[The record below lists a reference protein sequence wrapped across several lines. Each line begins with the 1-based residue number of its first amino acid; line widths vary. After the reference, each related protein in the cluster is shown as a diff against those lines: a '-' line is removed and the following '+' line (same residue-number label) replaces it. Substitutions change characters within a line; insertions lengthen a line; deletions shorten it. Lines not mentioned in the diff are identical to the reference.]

1 MKNDK
6 GCLTYSNSAKYKAW
20 KSHYERLINV
30 EFLWD
35 SDSLPDLEPKTGS
48 PLYITEEMISKDNAK
63 MKPGKAAEP
72 SRMVISLI
80 TVFCCIVL
88 LFV

>member
-6 GCLTYSNSAKYKAW
+6 GCLAYSNSAKYKAW

-30 EFLWD
+30 EFLRD

-72 SRMVISLI
+72 SRIVISVI